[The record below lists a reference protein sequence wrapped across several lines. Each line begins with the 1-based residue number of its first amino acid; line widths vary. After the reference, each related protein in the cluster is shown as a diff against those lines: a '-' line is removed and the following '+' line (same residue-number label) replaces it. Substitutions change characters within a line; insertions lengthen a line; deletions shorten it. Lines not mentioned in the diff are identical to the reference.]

1 MSQPTKSILEAE
13 PEIVAAFAKQE
24 REVRDQMNMICELM
38 ANADRTWQNVAE
50 VKKIANVLDD
60 LRQGFGHD

>member
-1 MSQPTKSILEAE
+1 MSQPTKSILSAE

-38 ANADRTWQNVAE
+38 RDADRTWQNVAE